1 MLNKLSLSQKI
12 NILIATFT
20 VIGIVFFATFI
31 NGQKRLEDESVS
43 ITTSLIDSTEQVKVK
58 TMVLNMVQVIN
69 TDFKNIDV
77 NNPDTV
83 YQILSN
89 RLDHIRFENDKSGYF
104 FVYQNT
110 KCILAPDHKPLEGKE
125 RRDAVDAAGVNFVFK
140 MNEAAK
146 KGGGYVGYRFNKP
159 GKGETD
165 KISYVVPI
173 ADTDYWLASGI
184 YLDNVE
190 NAQINTQKHLSEI
203 ASKIATNTV
212 IPISILIIILILF
225 SISLKMSIIK
235 PISRIINITDYVA
248 RGKLSNIE
256 IKRRD
261 EISKIATSLNN
272 LINRLRNT
280 SDFATEIGQGN
291 FDSEFKEA
299 SEDDMLGKS
308 LLTMRHSLIEA
319 RTSEEKRSEEEKIR
333 SWTMNG
339 HTIINDILR
348 ENQHKIEVLA
358 DTLLQKI
365 IEYVKLNQGGIFLL
379 NQENKSELNLIASY
393 AYDRKKFMEK
403 TIEVGEGLIGT
414 CAMEQK
420 TIFMTDIPDNYIN
433 IGSGLGDSKPRC
445 LLIVPLIINDQFYG
459 VIELASFNRLKEHEI
474 AFIEKTAENIASTIS
489 IAQIT
494 INTANLLE
502 QSKQQSEE
510 LSAQEEEMRQ
520 NMEELMATQ
529 EESQRKEHEISE
541 ILNAINKSVK
551 TVTLDS
557 ESIILDINDLL
568 TVALGS
574 DNSMF
579 IGKPFSTIVKPEDS
593 SVDNETLW
601 DLMLKG
607 ERITRD
613 EHVIANDINIHVKS
627 TYNPIMS
634 RDKKLDKVIILVE

>member
-20 VIGIVFFATFI
+20 IIGIVFFATFI
-31 NGQKRLEDESVS
+31 NGQKRLENQSVT

-69 TDFKNIDV
+69 TDFKSIDI

-83 YQILSN
+83 YKTLSD
-89 RLDHIRFENDKSGYF
+89 RLDHIRYENDRSGYF
-104 FVYQNT
+104 FVYKNT
-110 KCILAPDHKPLEGKE
+110 KCILAPDHKSLEGQE
-125 RRDAVDAAGVNFVFK
+125 RRDAVDAVGVNFVFK
-140 MNEAAK
+140 MNQAAK

-159 GKGETD
+159 GKGEID
-165 KISYVVPI
+165 KISYVTPI
-173 ADTDYWLASGI
+173 ANTDYWLASGI
-184 YLDNVE
+184 YLDNVHLSQDSTQKKLSKT
-190 NAQINTQKHLSEI
+190 ASSIAINT
-203 ASKIATNTV
+203 V
-212 IPISILIIILILF
+212 VPISILMIILIMF
-225 SISLKMSIIK
+225 SISLKLSIIK
-235 PISRIINITDYVA
+235 PISRIIKITDYVA

-256 IKRRD
+256 IKRKD

-272 LINRLRNT
+272 LINRLKKT

-291 FDSEFKEA
+291 FGSEFKEA
-299 SEDDMLGKS
+299 SDDDMLGKS
-308 LLTMRHSLIEA
+308 LLTMRNSLIDA
-319 RTSEEKRSEEEKIR
+319 RTAEDKRSEEEKIR

-348 ENQHKIEVLA
+348 ENQHKIEVLT

-365 IEYVKLNQGGIFLL
+365 IEYIELNQGGIFLL
-379 NQENKSELNLIASY
+379 NQDNKSELNLIASY
-393 AYDRKKFMEK
+393 AYDRKKFLEK

-445 LLIVPLIINDQFYG
+445 LLIVPLIINEQFYG
-459 VIELASFNRLKEHEI
+459 VIELASFRKLMEHEV

-489 IAQIT
+489 VAQIT

-551 TVTLDS
+551 TVTLDA
-557 ESIILDINDLL
+557 ESRILDINDML
-568 TVALGS
+568 TMALGS
-574 DNSMF
+574 EKSLF
-579 IGKPFSTIVKPEDS
+579 IGKSFSTIVKPENN
-593 SVDNETLW
+593 SVDNEILW
-601 DLMLKG
+601 ELMLKG
-607 ERITRD
+607 ERVSRD
-613 EHVIANDINIHVKS
+613 ELVIANNLNIHVKS
-627 TYNPIMS
+627 TYNPIMG
-634 RDKKLDKVIILVE
+634 RDKKLDKVLILVE